1 MAIGAIRAL
10 QDCEKRVPEDVS
22 VVGLDGLSIGQYMV
36 PRLSTVAQSAQ
47 ELADRSVDLL
57 LQGISRRESQHVIV
71 PVTLERRESVKT
83 LA

>member
-1 MAIGAIRAL
+1 
-10 QDCEKRVPEDVS
+10 
-22 VVGLDGLSIGQYMV
+22 MV